1 MPGTKYEAM
10 RIEVDDDGDEIEVLV
25 KEVSEEWGGAQ
36 SRPSATRLQM
46 ESRADG
52 SRWCMPL
59 PCLLSRHRQGGHVC
73 VYDAT
78 VQEGSVMG
86 IKGEKR

>member
-1 MPGTKYEAM
+1 MPGAKYEAM

-25 KEVSEEWGGAQ
+25 KEVSEEWGGHKAGRPPRGNRW
-36 SRPSATRLQM
+36 SRGLTAV
-46 ESRADG
+46 DG
-52 SRWCMPL
+52 A
-59 PCLLSRHRQGGHVC
+59 CLSHVPLSRHRQGGHVC